1 MAGDLSCRRPRP
13 LDSSLFLEVG
23 PADSGQGADFRGGPL
38 RRSGG
43 CVGFILC
50 ILAPI
55 RNSDFACSSFFK
67 GVPMSSPGDPGLATS
82 CCSTLDHN
90 PRLCMRGTVKNLF
103 SFLFSRHLSISEST
117 TGCGGFTLRSG
128 FLQEVGS
135 ILHKGHISALRLPL
149 RLALDRDILG
159 SPVRSLHEGFEHVI
173 SCLQA
178 FIGPAES
185 GGGS

>member
-1 MAGDLSCRRPRP
+1 MGAFISKSCFFGFSAAPLFWFSGDVVAGDLSCRRPRP

-82 CCSTLDHN
+82 CCSTLGHN
-90 PRLCMRGTVKNLF
+90 PRLCMRGIVKNLF
-103 SFLFSRHLSISEST
+103 LSSLLVTCPFQSLRHRLLRISFPDWPPP
-117 TGCGGFTLRSG
+117 
-128 FLQEVGS
+128 GS
-135 ILHKGHISALRLPL
+135 WLYP
-149 RLALDRDILG
+149 
-159 SPVRSLHEGFEHVI
+159 P
-173 SCLQA
+173 
-178 FIGPAES
+178 
-185 GGGS
+185 